1 MSNWKLANK
10 IKDLPKS
17 FIKDKTEFLCIDLDK
32 RKYLAIITKN
42 AGDKYF
48 VVSSSSLCRIEF
60 PFYYKSISLPKK
72 LCK

>member
-60 PFYYKSISLPKK
+60 PLLQKHLIT
-72 LCK
+72 

>member
-32 RKYLAIITKN
+32 RKYLE
-42 AGDKYF
+42 
-48 VVSSSSLCRIEF
+48 L
-60 PFYYKSISLPKK
+60 L
-72 LCK
+72 